1 MTALGDNGVVVV
13 VPLKLKFTVMFGATL
28 DVVDSKLVMLLVA
41 LGGCRLAVLSSL
53 FRLSLVNELSW
64 SISVVIL
71 VPEIELSESPV

>member
-13 VPLKLKFTVMFGATL
+13 VPLKLKISVMFGATL

-41 LGGCRLAVLSSL
+41 LGGCRLVVLSSL
-53 FRLSLVNELSW
+53 FTLSLVNELSG
-64 SISVVIL
+64 SINVVIL